1 MRMRVQTQVQNE
13 PISFFFVFCLLAHQ
27 SFKMRKKNIRNSEKS
42 DLSFYESGLETMIQK
57 PIRDFLVENAIEER
71 IPYFGRAR
79 LYTVP
84 MAQLRRSPFQLPR
97 EIFHFVTAVYLII
110 NAGASTGVSSST
122 YELRI
127 NSYRQKVDASDFSDV
142 SHQNNDRKNILV
154 DPIFLGMNTFIA
166 MVLVDDQC
174 KESAEEEGVISLL
187 VEYAKIS
194 PESYRVMHQNDIVL
208 VSKQREKEILQFRG
222 NSP

>member
-1 MRMRVQTQVQNE
+1 
-13 PISFFFVFCLLAHQ
+13 
-27 SFKMRKKNIRNSEKS
+27 
-42 DLSFYESGLETMIQK
+42 MIQK

-79 LYTVP
+79 LYTLP
-84 MAQLRRSPFQLPR
+84 LAQLRRSPFQLPR

-110 NAGASTGVSSST
+110 NANANAGASSTTST

-127 NSYRQKVDASDFSDV
+127 NSYRQRVGASDFSDV
-142 SHQNNDRKNILV
+142 SHQNNDRKNLLM
-154 DPIFLGMNTFIA
+154 DPVFLGMNTFIA
-166 MVLVDDQC
+166 IVLT
-174 KESAEEEGVISLL
+174 EENTSSPLEDNAVSLL

-194 PESYRVMHQNDIVL
+194 PESYRAMHQNDIVL
-208 VSKQREKEILQFRG
+208 VSRQREKDILQFRG